1 MTKTATAEK
10 KPKVV
15 RKSRAAV
22 VAVAAAPV
30 ASKGAF
36 ASLETYN
43 QTPRKVRLVTDLV
56 KGKTVTSA
64 LAALEFLPKRAAE
77 PIAKLIKSAVATA
90 KNVVKKLE
98 KTGIIQ
104 SYTIL
109 PDHVMLGKPRHR
121 VLFKLSNLTSEKEK
135 KLFAYCRMHPNIVH
149 HLRVIGNWDLV
160 LDVEVERGEPFRK
173 IIQEMKYRFSDI
185 IQRVEPTYIYKID
198 QFRDI
203 PVEYPELNSD

>member
-15 RKSRAAV
+15 RKSKAAV

-30 ASKGAF
+30 ASKGSF

-77 PIAKLIKSAVATA
+77 PIAKLIKSAVANA
-90 KNVVKKLE
+90 KNE
-98 KTGIIQ
+98 GQ
-104 SYTIL
+104 
-109 PDHVMLGKPRHR
+109 
-121 VLFKLSNLTSEKEK
+121 
-135 KLFAYCRMHPNIVH
+135 
-149 HLRVIGNWDLV
+149 
-160 LDVEVERGEPFRK
+160 EVEALKVQSIVVESAGMTKRYMPRAFGRASAIRRK
-173 IIQEMKYRFSDI
+173 KS
-185 IQRVEPTYIYKID
+185 RVKVT
-198 QFRDI
+198 
-203 PVEYPELNSD
+203 LA